1 MAKTVAPLTF
11 EIPAVGKVTANAL
24 PDPFDARDFEYRPRL
39 QLLPTRL
46 DQRDIKVPP
55 YVMLQQG
62 ESCTGH
68 AIATV
73 INTVLAHADRPREGQ
88 APLYPVSP
96 YMLYRLGRRYDEFQG
111 EADAG
116 SSLRGVLKGW
126 FNHGVS
132 LLVDWPNLVE
142 DPEPDPGDPTFQQR
156 CRPRPLGA
164 FYRVN
169 PFRLDDMQSAIS
181 ELHAIA

>member
-1 MAKTVAPLTF
+1 
-11 EIPAVGKVTANAL
+11 
-24 PDPFDARDFEYRPRL
+24 
-39 QLLPTRL
+39 
-46 DQRDIKVPP
+46 
-55 YVMLQQG
+55 
-62 ESCTGH
+62 
-68 AIATV
+68 
-73 INTVLAHADRPREGQ
+73 AHADEPRPGQ
-88 APLYPVSP
+88 TALFPVSP

-132 LLVDWPNLVE
+132 LLDDWANL
-142 DPEPDPGDPTFQQR
+142 DQNPEPDLDDPAFQQK

-181 ELHAIA
+181 ELHAIAVSAAIHDGWINLTKLTRGGETVMAIAPTVNKVSRGGHAFAL